1 MSVNGRFYA
10 AKRVFFSFLRG
21 TMSSRKASRKK
32 PSPGAPS
39 NMESEEEFV
48 RIPRKLYNHLREAHS
63 LLGKGLIHV
72 RDSAK
77 SIQSAKKKELRTLAA
92 AWTRPEL
99 FRACLDD
106 AENCL
111 FHIDGKE
118 VFHIAPILTASL
130 TDCVSNTYDC
140 NMQKGNRK
148 VSKDQQVAHA
158 MSRRLQILG
167 LVSTMA
173 RLRNH
178 ACSPPIIMMQSY
190 RFYWHGAQH
199 SLLSTNVSSRSLFG
213 PDWFEDMTIKLKD
226 YAPPIFFAVSVGY
239 ALFAVDNLEF
249 YEQKKFQRRLSL
261 GLRVWS

>member
-1 MSVNGRFYA
+1 MSVIGRFYA

-21 TMSSRKASRKK
+21 TMSGRKASRKK

-48 RIPRKLYNHLREAHS
+48 TIPRKLYNRLREAHS

-111 FHIDGKE
+111 FHI
-118 VFHIAPILTASL
+118 APILTASL

-173 RLRNH
+173 RLTNH

>member
-1 MSVNGRFYA
+1 M
-10 AKRVFFSFLRG
+10 FFLSFLRG
-21 TMSSRKASRKK
+21 IMSSRNGSRKK

-48 RIPRKLYNHLREAHS
+48 TIPRKLYNHLREAHS

-77 SIQSAKKKELRTLAA
+77 SIQSAKKKELRTLVA

-118 VFHIAPILTASL
+118 VFHIAPILAASL

-148 VSKDQQVAHA
+148 VSKDQQAAHA
-158 MSRRLQILG
+158 ASRRLQILG
-167 LVSTMA
+167 LLSTMA
-173 RLRNH
+173 RLKNH
-178 ACSPPIIMMQSY
+178 TCSPPIIMMQSY

-199 SLLSTNVSSRSLFG
+199 SLLSTNVSSRNLFG

-226 YAPPIFFAVSVGY
+226 YAPPIFFAVSAGY